1 MSPAAPARRPPRLG
15 GLRANSLGKTQLN
28 GLPGGD
34 NYALGEMRPTNSY
47 PRPSTPRAYAVGGS
61 LALSGLVLFTA
72 PACTSPPASD
82 QGAETKS
89 APAKAAS
96 APATPASA
104 PFKPMSK
111 EEGLALLAAEET
123 ELQLPSP
130 SDLLQ
135 AISNLEA
142 GGETVK
148 LDGYIG
154 KAPAGAPDDAESQAF
169 AAGTLI
175 TDFLIYAQAEDK
187 EACQNTAKALRATVK
202 QLGLEAKFDAPG
214 KELEAAL
221 GKGDWAGVGRKMD
234 EIFETFKD
242 TREESEASQK
252 VAAIITASAWMESIY
267 VLSQHLGANYS
278 EPASKLLRQGFI
290 GESLRDELGRFPA
303 SSFSK
308 KLQPAMETLVE
319 ATTVDR
325 EAPVS
330 KESVAKISA
339 AIKGLRA
346 TLEG

>member
-1 MSPAAPARRPPRLG
+1 
-15 GLRANSLGKTQLN
+15 
-28 GLPGGD
+28 
-34 NYALGEMRPTNSY
+34 MRPTESY
-47 PRPSTPRAYAVGGS
+47 PRLFTPRAFAGS

-72 PACTSPPASD
+72 GACTSKPASD
-82 QGAETKS
+82 HGGEAKS

-96 APATPASA
+96 APSAPASA
-104 PFKPMSK
+104 PAGDAFKPLSK
-111 EEGLALLAAEET
+111 EEGMALLAEE
-123 ELQLPSP
+123 ESALQLPSP
-130 SDLLQ
+130 SDLLK

-148 LDGYIG
+148 LDSYIG
-154 KAPAGAPDDAESQAF
+154 KAPKGSNDDVESQAF
-169 AAGTLI
+169 VAGTLI

-187 EACQNTAKALRATVK
+187 EACQSTAKALRATVK
-202 QLGLEAKFDAPG
+202 ALDLEDKFDAPG

-221 GKGDWAGVGRKMD
+221 AKGDWGAVSRKMD

-242 TREESEASQK
+242 TRDDSKDSEK
-252 VAAIITASAWMESIY
+252 VAAILTASAWMESIY
-267 VLSQHLGANYS
+267 VLSQHLDANYS

-290 GESLRDELGRFPA
+290 GESLRDELGKF
-303 SSFSK
+303 SSSGFAE
-308 KLQPAMETLVE
+308 KLQPVMVTLVE

-330 KESVAKISA
+330 KEAVAKISS